1 MANIYSGLLYSLEPH
16 YFASN
21 SNRVTASAA
30 WGKLYRMSPSEDFY
44 ALISN
49 LLQQTARNPDA
60 LPVIP
65 LERWPIGSPE
75 QSLLEDLRAALAAL
89 QTGNQNNSYQAERE
103 QPYKSIFETA
113 GDGLIIND
121 LETGLVVEAN
131 PAACTMYGYAHDDFI
146 GLPPSSFIHPDSSQQ
161 FKKYIQTVQSQGVC
175 VDHQVHVRRDGSGV
189 YVEMSGALYTYQACS
204 YLLSVVRDVSQR
216 VRSEQLLQQR
226 VDARTREQSTLLEI
240 SQTLASALELQ
251 PGLILDQLR
260 VIIDYTHAG
269 LFKLEDSTLA
279 ALAVRGPQQLE
290 QAMPFYIRL
299 ENSEAL
305 AVLFNG
311 HRSSRIADVHSSDL
325 PARFLR
331 SLLDD
336 QASILLEGVQ
346 SWMWVPLAIK
356 DRVIGAIG
364 VAHAERD
371 YFTVHHADL
380 ALTVANQA
388 AITMVNAE
396 LYEHARELAALQER
410 QRLARNL
417 HDAVNQSLFSAGL
430 IAEVLPRL
438 WEQDPEEGRRSLE
451 DLRRLTRG
459 AQADMRLLLA
469 ELRPSTLTDAEL
481 GDLLHMLGNAL
492 AGRTNIP
499 ISMTVV
505 GEGKLPAD
513 VQVALYRLCQEGLSN
528 IAKHAGASRVDIQ
541 FQYEAGAVELRIQ
554 DDGRGFDPEQ
564 TPPGHYGLSMMRER
578 AAAVGATLSI
588 TSQPGR
594 GTQIVIRWVETQEK

>member
-1 MANIYSGLLYSLEPH
+1 
-16 YFASN
+16 
-21 SNRVTASAA
+21 
-30 WGKLYRMSPSEDFY
+30 MSPSEDFY
-44 ALISN
+44 ALLSS
-49 LLQQTARNPDA
+49 LLQQTAQDPDKP
-60 LPVIP
+60 PVIP
-65 LERWPIGSPE
+65 LKRWPAGSSE
-75 QSLLEDLRAALAAL
+75 QFLLEDLQAALAAL
-89 QTGNQNNSYQAERE
+89 QTGDLNHPPQAKGRD
-103 QPYKSIFETA
+103 QQYKSIFETA
-113 GDGLIIND
+113 GDGLIVND

-131 PAACTMYGYAHDDFI
+131 PAACTMYGYARDEFI
-146 GLPPSSFIHPDSSQQ
+146 GLHPTSFIHPDSSHQ
-161 FKKYIQTVQSQGVC
+161 FTKYVQAVQSQGVN
-175 VDHQVHVRRDGSGV
+175 VAQQVHMRRDGSQFNIELSGTV
-189 YVEMSGALYTYQACS
+189 YTNQGRA
-204 YLLSVVRDVSQR
+204 YLLNAVRDVSQR
-216 VRSEQLLQQR
+216 VSEEQMLQQR
-226 VDARTREQSTLLEI
+226 VEARTREQSTLLEI

-279 ALAVRGPQQLE
+279 ALAMRGPQPLE
-290 QAMPFYIRL
+290 EAMPFQIRL
-299 ENSEAL
+299 QSPEAL
-305 AVLFNG
+305 TMLFNG
-311 HRSSRIADVHSSDL
+311 QRSTRIADVHSADP
-325 PARFLR
+325 PARFLHY
-331 SLLDD
+331 LLDD

-356 DRVIGAIG
+356 SRIIGAVG

-371 YFTVHHADL
+371 YFTAHHADL

-396 LYEHARELAALQER
+396 LYEHAHTLAALQER

-438 WEQDPEEGRRSLE
+438 WERDPDEGRRSLE

-481 GDLLHMLGNAL
+481 SDLLRLLGNAL
-492 AGRTNIP
+492 TGRTNVP
-499 ISMTVV
+499 ISVTVA

-513 VQVALYRLCQEGLSN
+513 VQVALYRLCQEGLNN
-528 IAKHAGASRVDIQ
+528 IAKHSGASRVDIQ
-541 FQYEAGAVELRIQ
+541 LQYETGGVELRIR

-578 AAAVGATLSI
+578 ATGVGATLSI
-588 TSQPGR
+588 ISQPGH
-594 GTQIVIRWVETQEK
+594 GTEIVIRWMETQEQKAGKR